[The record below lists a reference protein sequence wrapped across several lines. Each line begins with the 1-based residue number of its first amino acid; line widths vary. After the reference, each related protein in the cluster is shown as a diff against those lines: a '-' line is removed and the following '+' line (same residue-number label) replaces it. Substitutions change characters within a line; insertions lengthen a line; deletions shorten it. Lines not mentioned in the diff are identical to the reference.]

1 MWSSDLRPEDIE
13 DINFTWLPPWLLEE
27 EEEDLGLV
35 MVVGRSLGGLEKNL
49 TATTF
54 PSVVF

>member
-35 MVVGRSLGGLEKNL
+35 MRVGSLGGLEKNL
-49 TATTF
+49 MATTF
-54 PSVVF
+54 PSVVL

>member
-27 EEEDLGLV
+27 EEEDLGPV
-35 MVVGRSLGGLEKNL
+35 MTVGNLGGLEKNL
-49 TATTF
+49 MATTS
-54 PSVVF
+54 PSVVL

>member
-35 MVVGRSLGGLEKNL
+35 MTVGNLGGLEKNL
-49 TATTF
+49 MATTS
-54 PSVVF
+54 PSVVL